1 MRADRVFTTLLYF
14 NPRSHER
21 SDAYKTDEQR
31 YSEISIHAPTRGA
44 TGTGRRHPH
53 VWVISIHAPT
63 RGATGTLTFKQPL
76 AVFQSTL
83 PREERPQETRMS
95 DIHSNFNP
103 RSHERSDSNIKTP
116 RRQKRISIHAP
127 TRGATTTSQTSCI
140 KALDFN
146 PRSHERSDVALY
158 VSCIL
163 VAVISIHAPT
173 RGATGKRYIRRML

>member
-1 MRADRVFTTLLYF
+1 MHFNPRSHERSDLSTMRKYSMSAYF

-103 RSHERSDSNIKTP
+103 RSHERSDVNCAYLS
-116 RRQKRISIHAP
+116 QSYGISIHAP
-127 TRGATTTSQTSCI
+127 TRGATKLYPLCI
-140 KALDFN
+140 TQK
-146 PRSHERSDVALY
+146 
-158 VSCIL
+158 
-163 VAVISIHAPT
+163 
-173 RGATGKRYIRRML
+173 